1 MLKNMAT
8 LIPLEDH
15 VLIEPIEQE
24 ETTKSGIVLAQSN
37 KEKPSKWTIVA
48 VWAGKILEN
57 WQRAPMDVQVGDVVH
72 FTKYAPDEIDVWW
85 VWEKKKYLIVKQSS
99 ILAIEK

>member
-1 MLKNMAT
+1 MTT

-24 ETTKSGIVLAQSN
+24 ETTKSGIVLTQSN
-37 KEKPSKWTIVA
+37 KEKPSRWRVVA
-48 VWAGKILEN
+48 VWAGKILEDGKR
-57 WQRAPMDVQVGDVVH
+57 WTMDVKEWDIVH
-72 FTKYAPDEIDVWW
+72 FTKYAPDEIETGSIWQ
-85 VWEKKKYLIVKQSS
+85 KKKYLIVKHSS